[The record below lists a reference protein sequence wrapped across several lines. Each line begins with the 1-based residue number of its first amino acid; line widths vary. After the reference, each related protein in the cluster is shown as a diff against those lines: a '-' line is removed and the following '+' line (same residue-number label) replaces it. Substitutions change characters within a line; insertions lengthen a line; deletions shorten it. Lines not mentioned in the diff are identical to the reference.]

1 MVTYAILGSY
11 TEQGIRNIKQLPQL
25 VRTTTLRAFS
35 AQEAEAIT
43 KRLP

>member
-11 TEQGIRNIKQLPQL
+11 TEQGIRNIKQLPRRCADDDAPRL
-25 VRTTTLRAFS
+25 S
-35 AQEAEAIT
+35 AQEAEAII